1 MLVRGLVNKMMD
13 LPSSPLHPSH
23 SPDPVV
29 PTEYSLFMEKYL
41 NFNITHAGS
50 VRGMESRLIA
60 SPSVPLPQS
69 ANLIRHSLG
78 KGTSFDIHLLCSF
91 RFLWFYIF
99 IFPFPLSFS
108 FHLSFFLSF
117 FLHLVLAF
125 VFIRTRCSFYG
136 EALWLYIS
144 SNLWTLRIE
153 SYLLGPCCADPCPYP
168 LPGPPAPRIVS
179 SMSRITTSH
188 YLMSLFSSIITLQF
202 IQM

>member
-13 LPSSPLHPSH
+13 LPSSPPHPSH

-29 PTEYSLFMEKYL
+29 PTEYSLFMKKYL

-99 IFPFPLSFS
+99 IFPFPLSLS
-108 FHLSFFLSF
+108 PSISLSFFLSSF
-117 FLHLVLAF
+117 ILCWLLFSFALDAHFTVKHFDYIYPQIYGHYGLSLTCWVLV
-125 VFIRTRCSFYG
+125 V
-136 EALWLYIS
+136 
-144 SNLWTLRIE
+144 RI
-153 SYLLGPCCADPCPYP
+153 
-168 LPGPPAPRIVS
+168 PAPTPSPVPPPPE
-179 SMSRITTSH
+179 
-188 YLMSLFSSIITLQF
+188 L
-202 IQM
+202 